1 MPQRK
6 TLPTEEQNKAIDAYC
21 AKHGLSPTVA
31 GRIAWA
37 RLLAK
42 PPKAWEIED
51 AKVPRGNL
59 DTLKQYQSDD
69 DDENG

>member
-6 TLPTEEQNKAIDAYC
+6 TLPTDEQNRAIDAYC
-21 AKHGLSPTVA
+21 EKHGLSPTVA

-42 PPKAWEIED
+42 PPKQQEID
-51 AKVPRGNL
+51 AATVQRGNIE
-59 DTLKQYQSDD
+59 TLKQYQGDD
-69 DDENG
+69 

>member
-1 MPQRK
+1 MPQKK
-6 TLPTEEQNKAIDAYC
+6 TLPTAEQLAEIKAYC
-21 AKHGLSPTVA
+21 ERHKLNAIVA

-51 AKVPRGNL
+51 ATVPRGNL
-59 DTLKQYQSDD
+59 ETLKQYQDD
-69 DDENG
+69 DSD

>member
-1 MPQRK
+1 MPQK
-6 TLPTEEQNKAIDAYC
+6 ITAPTAEQLAEIKAYC
-21 AKHGLSPTVA
+21 ERHNLGAIVA

-51 AKVPRGNL
+51 ATVQRGTVAN
-59 DTLKQYQSDD
+59 LKQYQEDD
-69 DDENG
+69 SE